1 MFDQGRVGHS
11 RDGEVSDEAAGF
23 EQSELLARLRERS
36 TEELKVAF
44 GQLDALENAV
54 RVHRLH
60 VLAVLD
66 ERDAGADDGALD
78 MEGWVAAQSLVTRP
92 HAVQQVA
99 TARALTDLPRV
110 AEVAARG
117 ELSWDQLVP
126 LAQIANAESDGW
138 WAEHGRGYSPAQL
151 GYRAGLRR
159 RAREADDVERQRQR
173 SLVWW
178 FDQRIKMLRLKGR
191 LTPEQGEQLTRA
203 LERIV
208 ERDPVGPDGSVESWE
223 ARYADALAELAG
235 VNLAADSDTD
245 RACVVVRMEHDTA
258 SGFVGDHDAPISPEV
273 CRRLRCDAWIQLLIP
288 DAFGNPV
295 ALSAR
300 RRTVSPAL
308 GRILRH
314 RDRTCRFPGCTRTW
328 GLQAHH
334 MVHYEHGGPTEA
346 ANLLMVCPRHHRWV
360 HEHGWR
366 VRGDP
371 NRADGLVF
379 RRPDGRIYAPGPPP
393 LDPTT
398 RDRIFAA

>member
-1 MFDQGRVGHS
+1 MFDPGGVGH
-11 RDGEVSDEAAGF
+11 AAENAVEGF
-23 EQSELLARLRERS
+23 EQSEFLARLRS
-36 TEELKVAF
+36 CPTEELKVAF

-54 RVHRLH
+54 RVQRLH

-66 ERDAGADDGALD
+66 ERDAGGDDGALD
-78 MEGWVAAQSLVTRP
+78 TEGWVAAQSLVTRP

-99 TARALTDLPRV
+99 TARKLEELPRI

-126 LAQIANAESDGW
+126 LAQIATAKDDGW
-138 WAEHGRGYSPAQL
+138 WADNARGYSPAQL
-151 GYRAGLRR
+151 AYRARVRR
-159 RAREADDVERQRQR
+159 TASNAADLERQRQR

-178 FDQRIKMLRLKGR
+178 FDARVKMLRLKGR
-191 LTPEQGEQLTRA
+191 LTPEQGEQLIRA

-208 ERDPVGPDGSVESWE
+208 ERDPMGPDGMVESWE

-235 VNLAADSDTD
+235 MRLTTDADPD
-245 RACVVVRMEHDTA
+245 RACVVVHVEHDTA
-258 SGFVGDHDAPISPEV
+258 TGFVGEYDEPISPEV
-273 CRRLRCDAWIQLLIP
+273 CRRLACDALIQVLIR

-295 ALSAR
+295 GLSAR
-300 RRTVSPAL
+300 QRTVSPAL
-308 GRILRH
+308 ARVLRH
-314 RDRTCRFPGCTRTW
+314 RDRTCRFPGCNRTW

-334 MVHYEHGGPTEA
+334 MVHHEHGGPTEA
-346 ANLLMVCPRHHRWV
+346 WNLMMVCPRHHRWV
-360 HEHGWR
+360 HEHRWS

-379 RRPDGRIYAPGPPP
+379 RRPDGRVYAPGPPP
-393 LDPTT
+393 LDPNT

>member
-1 MFDQGRVGHS
+1 MFDQGGVGH
-11 RDGEVSDEAAGF
+11 AAETF
-23 EQSELLARLRERS
+23 DQSELLARLRGCS

-54 RVHRLH
+54 RVQRLF

-66 ERDAGADDGALD
+66 EREAGADDGALD
-78 MEGWVAAQSLVTRP
+78 TEAWVAAQSLVTRP

-99 TARALTDLPRV
+99 TARGLKELPHV

-126 LAQIANAESDGW
+126 LAEIADATSDEW
-138 WAEHGRGYSPAQL
+138 WAAHGRGYSPAQL
-151 GYRAGLRR
+151 GYRARVRR
-159 RAREADDVERQRQR
+159 TARNEEDVARERQR

-178 FDQRIKMLRLKGR
+178 FDARIKMLRLKGR
-191 LTPEQGEQLTRA
+191 LTAEQDERLTRA

-223 ARYADALAELAG
+223 QRYADALADLAG
-235 VNLAADSDTD
+235 MNLAADSDMD
-245 RACVVVRMEHDTA
+245 RACVVVHVEHDTA
-258 SGFVGDHDAPISPEV
+258 TGFVGEHDEPLSPEM
-273 CRRLRCDAWIQLLIP
+273 CRRLGCDAWIQVLIR

-295 ALSAR
+295 GLSAR
-300 RRTVSPAL
+300 QRTVSPAL
-308 GRILRH
+308 ARVLRH

-328 GLQAHH
+328 GLHAHH

-346 ANLLMVCPRHHRWV
+346 GNLLMLCPRHHRWV

-366 VRGDP
+366 ARGDP

-379 RRPDGRIYAPGPPP
+379 RRPDARIYAPGPPP

-398 RDRIFAA
+398 RHRVFAA

>member
-1 MFDQGRVGHS
+1 MVDSGRVGHAAES
-11 RDGEVSDEAAGF
+11 AGDGFD
-23 EQSELLARLRERS
+23 QSELLARLRECP

-54 RVHRLH
+54 RVQRLH

-66 ERDAGADDGALD
+66 ERDAHGVDGALD
-78 MEGWVAAQSLVTRP
+78 LEGWVAAQSLVTRP

-99 TARALTDLPRV
+99 TARKLTELPRI
-110 AEVAARG
+110 AAVAARG

-126 LAQIANAESDGW
+126 LAQIADAKNDGW
-138 WAEHGRGYSPAQL
+138 WSDNARGYSPAQL
-151 GYRAGLRR
+151 AYRARVR
-159 RAREADDVERQRQR
+159 RAASNAADLEKQRQR

-178 FDQRIKMLRLKGR
+178 FDARVKMLRLKGR
-191 LTPEQGEQLTRA
+191 LTPEQGEQLIRA

-208 ERDPVGPDGSVESWE
+208 ARDPMGPDGMVESWE

-235 VNLAADSDTD
+235 LNIAADADSD
-245 RACVVVRMEHDTA
+245 RACVVVHLEHDLA
-258 SGFVGDHDAPISPEV
+258 AGFVGERDEPLSPEV
-273 CRRLRCDAWIQLLIP
+273 CRRLACDALIQVLIR

-295 ALSAR
+295 GLSAR
-300 RRTVSPAL
+300 QRTVSPAL
-308 GRILRH
+308 ARILRR
-314 RDRTCRFPGCTRTW
+314 RDRTCRFPGCNRTW

-334 MVHYEHGGPTEA
+334 LVHSEHGGPTEA
-346 ANLLMVCPRHHRWV
+346 ANLMMVCPRHHRWV
-360 HEHGWR
+360 HEHHWS

-379 RRPDGRIYAPGPPP
+379 RRPDGRVYAPGPPP

>member
-1 MFDQGRVGHS
+1 MGD
-11 RDGEVSDEAAGF
+11 AAETF
-23 EQSELLARLRERS
+23 EQRELLARLRECP

-54 RVHRLH
+54 RVQRLR

-66 ERDAGADDGALD
+66 ERDAHGDDGALD

-99 TARALTDLPRV
+99 TARKLEELPCI
-110 AEVAARG
+110 AAVAARG

-126 LAQIANAESDGW
+126 LAELADAKSDEQ
-138 WAEHGRGYSPAQL
+138 WAREGRGYSPAQL
-151 GYRAGLRR
+151 AYRVRGRR
-159 RAREADDVERQRQR
+159 STRNEDDLERQRQR

-178 FDQRIKMLRLKGR
+178 FDQRVKMLRLKGR
-191 LTPEQGEQLTRA
+191 LTQEQGEQLIRA

-208 ERDPVGPDGSVESWE
+208 ERDPVGPDGMVESWE

-235 VNLAADSDTD
+235 LNIAADADSD
-245 RACVVVRMEHDTA
+245 RACVVVHLEHDLA
-258 SGFVGDHDAPISPEV
+258 AGFVGERDDPLSPEV
-273 CRRLRCDAWIQLLIP
+273 CRRLGCDAWMQVLIR

-295 ALSAR
+295 GLSAR
-300 RRTVSPAL
+300 QRTVSPAL
-308 GRILRH
+308 ARILRR
-314 RDRTCRFPGCTRTW
+314 RDRTCRFPGCNRTW

-334 MVHYEHGGPTEA
+334 LVHWEHGGPTEA
-346 ANLLMVCPRHHRWV
+346 PNLMMVCPRHHRWV
-360 HEHGWR
+360 HEHQWS

-393 LDPTT
+393 LDPNT
-398 RDRIFAA
+398 RDRVFAA